1 MNIKSLALAS
11 LSVAA
16 IITGCSK
23 KAGNAGQEYQLDVV
37 VTDPGADNTY
47 AYLYDFDTNEVI
59 DSVIVTDG
67 HALFDGQIDGP
78 AVVNLVVNGNR
89 VGRFFLEG
97 GASVYDNG
105 HITSELNDKY
115 EHFVADIRAVSD
127 SLMNAMDSTWT
138 EVEQEAHYLML
149 QAHID
154 SLVNKHIVENISNP
168 LGYYLFVQQ
177 AMSMEADKFK
187 EMLDLNPELKNYK
200 RVGKINDNFAARE
213 ATSAGKHYTD
223 FEVEYNGTT
232 TRLSDYVKPGQYTLV
247 DFWASWC
254 GPCKREIEIIK
265 DLYAKYN
272 GRGLDV
278 VGVAVWEEPDQTNA
292 YLAENPLPWNIIVNG
307 QHGPTDIYGI
317 NGIPCIILIDPDG
330 NIVARDL
337 MEGELI
343 NTVTTAMGE

>member
-1 MNIKSLALAS
+1 MNIKPLAIAS
-11 LSVAA
+11 IAA
-16 IITGCSK
+16 ATIAAGCSQ
-23 KAGNAGQEYQLDVV
+23 KAGDGKQDYTLDVV
-37 VTDPGADNTY
+37 VTNAAAENTM
-47 AYLYDFDTNEVI
+47 AYLYDFDTNDAI
-59 DSVIVTDG
+59 DSAIVTDG
-67 HALFDGQIDGP
+67 HAQFAGSIDNP
-78 AVVNLVVNGNR
+78 AVVNLVVNGSR
-89 VGRFFLEG
+89 VDRFFLEG
-97 GASVYDNG
+97 GDLVYDNG
-105 HITSELNDKY
+105 HVTSELNDKY

-138 EVEQEAHYLML
+138 EVEQEAHYLMS
-149 QAHID
+149 QTHID
-154 SLVNKHIVENISNP
+154 SLINKHIVENITNP
-168 LGYYLFVQQ
+168 FGYYLFVQQ
-177 AMSMEADKFK
+177 AMSMEAEKFK

-213 ATSAGKHYTD
+213 ATSAGKRYTD

-278 VGVAVWEEPDQTNA
+278 VGVAVWEEPDQTND

-343 NTVTTAMGE
+343 NTVTTAMGD